1 MIMLDIYLCSKG
13 ELYKSRMISNV
24 FICMIKTKNFQK
36 NWNVGER
43 NHNDTK
49 HI

>member
-24 FICMIKTKNFQK
+24 FICIIKINCFSK
-36 NWNVGER
+36 NWNVGEGI
-43 NHNDTK
+43 HNDTK